1 MDRDYKFVYREFDKF
16 VRILEAEGKY
26 PPSVQDIELFCK
38 ESITKRFWYYP
49 PVGSGIPSQMFQGIS
64 TLDRLTS
71 DRILDITDG
80 IDNQSLFVEMR
91 DLLIERAKEIYGE
104 LGTSERNRVWEPAP
118 FTIEERALEYAVA
131 EGIDADEWTKLTFAE
146 MQETPAYQKALSDA
160 VFTSNKCSE
169 YFDRVGQFM
178 LEKTMH
184 HPPASIYFSFNAKKA
199 DSRKSTLVS
208 RPKGEPYTTVDSDN
222 DITEFM
228 SVKEYKDVIAIGS
241 DSFRGLWWTPSIT
254 GQNMKMGCI
263 DIDNPANIPEKK
275 IRTKVKALATKLE
288 NDDAPYIIMFTG
300 HSWQIWFGTAHLG
313 DIVAFQEINSYIE
326 NELAKGIEVVV
337 GRGAKSIEEAQIK
350 EQVLIDLSVQDK
362 NSMLGMFFGMHYKP
376 QYRPTDDVG
385 TGLVRVPVP
394 LTQLSIFDPAVDAHP
409 ENVMKNFSSLS
420 LIVDAWFSEVEIGR
434 GYESKGTLG
443 IEPRCLRSA
452 DKVEEFETA
461 VIAEKWKKGSK
472 FHEYDFAT
480 ARAEL
485 AEEPELIV
493 TPKLDGWLG
502 VIHYRATG
510 GFKLGGKRLAS
521 KVNRL
526 DRRGRKTSTTEEV
539 TTVLVTSGGIVMW
552 DNHITREFET
562 VCKRMKLREAIITG
576 EMIAYDEF
584 GKVAGPAGVTA
595 LINRKE
601 TSLTGETETVESEKG
616 EYGKGQASQNP
627 KLFSKLR
634 FATHDL
640 IKLDGKE
647 FAPEMDY
654 REKHDILK
662 EFGTFRIFPVEYY
675 HLVTP
680 FNQRFDSLW
689 EQITVAD
696 GHEGM
701 VVYTKD
707 KRIKVKRKFTVDAVI
722 IGIDKTSK
730 RWIDGKGIGSA
741 YVAVMKKRPKYG
753 TTYVSLGRVGTTGIT
768 DEERM
773 RLTEQVLGEDNANI
787 IPIQQTIEKATEE
800 EETTTGL
807 EDVIFVEPTT
817 VVEVQYETLLPERKG
832 TFSVYRRQQKAKGRA
847 AKTQVILVDKP
858 VYSRRMRSA
867 RIVSVRDDKNA
878 LNYLDANHEQG
889 EAAGGFKIGARPNPA
904 PEPDHIQ
911 LPFDYLAKLEQE
923 LVLSPRSAD
932 KQMIAVKMSIE
943 ELVTRSFVGDVHKE
957 RKFQAPVD
965 MWRKLYNLMD
975 RGREF
980 VGFVKDNEIHY
991 GSSHI
996 RGAVNYEFHPDMLD
1010 CDFMFHTHPYSRLF
1024 RTELG
1029 YMSSADLIAMSFV
1042 SFSYNIDWHVIV
1054 EQYGFEC
1061 IRTVPQKPMIKLY
1074 NAWVKA
1080 FKKKDKKALKKID
1093 KQIGKAFKEHSKI
1106 CMEAYDKKTSMRR
1119 KAYNYLVKHNYAF
1132 TPFDLTAMVI
1142 KEVNQKSKYF
1152 QYEYKTLPLPL
1163 YSVQWKGDYPQYEVI
1178 KNPAFYGYE
1187 PKRMVHGGTPADD
1200 KFLKIEQEFDL
1211 AYRRA
1216 YSFDKPPGDQKMYL
1230 FGTQAR
1236 GQSGGYQTPSP
1247 VQIRGKK
1254 VYLDATLLPQG
1265 VFATAI
1271 YDDFGEGQDAA
1282 KILPKYNKDYTVPK
1296 SWYDIEKG
1304 LYHEDKDQAARD
1316 YALGVRVAFDA
1327 GRPTEQLEPEEF
1339 YNKWIYNIDEMESE
1353 IKDASKVS
1361 SLTKDEKRRLVKVLD
1376 DNIANNPAFV
1386 TPDWES
1392 RIDAYEMYY
1401 NETKQK
1407 EGPANVDAIIQSKYP
1422 TWEYQALEKA
1432 RKLREMEREL
1442 GYTDDEISMIK
1453 QSFSPQTS
1461 SVTLTSAFSSL
1472 YGPSLFG
1479 DLEEDDDDGTESED
1493 N

>member
-16 VRILEAEGKY
+16 IRILEAEGKY
-26 PPSVQDIELFCK
+26 PPSIQDIELFCK

-49 PVGSGIPSQMFQGIS
+49 PIGTGIPSQMFQGIS

-71 DRILDITDG
+71 ERILDITDG
-80 IDNQSLFVEMR
+80 IDNQSLFIEMR
-91 DLLIERAKEIYGE
+91 DLLTDRAKEIYGE
-104 LGTSERNRVWEPAP
+104 LGTSERSKIWEPAP

-131 EGIDADEWTKLTFAE
+131 EGIDADEWRKLTFAE
-146 MQETPAYQKALSDA
+146 VQETPAYQKALSDA
-160 VFTSNKCSE
+160 VFTSKKCSE

-184 HPPASIYFSFNAKKA
+184 HPIASVYFSFNAKKA
-199 DSRKSTLVS
+199 DNRKSTLVS
-208 RPKGEPYTTVDSDN
+208 RPKGEPYTTIDSDD

-263 DIDNPANIPEKK
+263 DIDNPAGVSDKK
-275 IRTKVKALATKLE
+275 IRTKIKALATKLE
-288 NDDAPYIIMFTG
+288 NADAPYIIMFTG
-300 HSWQIWFGTAHLG
+300 NSWQIWFGTAHLG

-326 NELAKGIEVVV
+326 NELAKGLEVVV
-337 GRGAKSIEEAQIK
+337 GRGTKAIEEAQIK
-350 EQVLIDLSVQDK
+350 EQILIDLSVQDK

-376 QYRPTDDVG
+376 QYRPTDNTG
-385 TGLVRVPVP
+385 TGFVRVPVP
-394 LTQLSIFDPAVDAHP
+394 LAKLSTFDPTVDAHP
-409 ENVMKNFSSLS
+409 DNVMKEFSSLS
-420 LIVDAWFSEVEIGR
+420 LLVDAWFSEVEIGR

-452 DKVEEFETA
+452 DKVEDFETT

-472 FHEYDFAT
+472 FHEYDFPT

-510 GFKLGGKRLAS
+510 GFKLSGKRLAS

-526 DRRGRKTSTTEEV
+526 DRRGKKTSTTEEV

-562 VCKRMKLREAIITG
+562 LCKRMKLREAIITG
-576 EMIAYDEF
+576 EMIAYDDF

-595 LINRKE
+595 VINRKE
-601 TSLTGETETVESEKG
+601 TTLTGEAKTVESAN
-616 EYGKGQASQNP
+616 QATQNP

-680 FNQRFDSLW
+680 HNQRFDSLW

-787 IPIQQTIEKATEE
+787 IPIQQSIEKATEE
-800 EETTTGL
+800 KETTTGL

-858 VYSRRMRSA
+858 VFSRRMRSA

-904 PEPDHIQ
+904 PEPKHIQ
-911 LPFDYLAKLEQE
+911 IPIGALKQE
-923 LVLSPRSAD
+923 LVLSPRTAD
-932 KQMIAVKMSIE
+932 KQMIPVKMEIDQ
-943 ELVTRSFVGDVHKE
+943 LVTRSFVGKVHTK
-957 RKFQAPVD
+957 KPFKAPID

-975 RGREF
+975 RNREF
-980 VGFVKDNEIHY
+980 IGFVKDNEIHY
-991 GSSHI
+991 GSSHV
-996 RGAVNYEFHPDMLD
+996 RGAVNYEFHEDILD
-1010 CDFMFHTHPYSRLF
+1010 CDFMFHTHPYSRVF

-1029 YMSSADLIAMSFV
+1029 FMSNADMKSMASLSL
-1042 SFSYNIDWHVIV
+1042 YTNIDWHVIV

-1061 IRTVPQKPMIKLY
+1061 IRTVPQKPILDLLKE
-1074 NAWVKA
+1074 ADKA
-1080 FKKKDKKALKKID
+1080 YGKKNFKDKMKPVIKAMNEHRRLVD
-1093 KQIGKAFKEHSKI
+1093 SAFNSPKSPRSKFS
-1106 CMEAYDKKTSMRR
+1106 D
-1119 KAYNYLVKHNYAF
+1119 YLENNNYAF
-1132 TPFDLTAMVI
+1132 TPFDITAVTVESI
-1142 KEVNQKSKYF
+1142 NSKAKYF
-1152 QYEYKTLPLPL
+1152 QYEYYTLPLPL
-1163 YSVQWKGDYPQYEVI
+1163 YSVKKVGDYPQLEII

-1187 PKRMVHGGTPADD
+1187 PKRMVRGGTPADD

-1211 AYRRA
+1211 AYKRA
-1216 YSFDKPPGDQKMYL
+1216 YGFDKPPGDQKLYL

-1271 YDDFGEGQDAA
+1271 YDEFGEGQDAA
-1282 KILPKYNKDYTVPK
+1282 KILPQYNKDYTVPK

-1339 YNKWIYNIDEMESE
+1339 FNKWFENIDAMDNE
-1353 IKDASKVS
+1353 IKDASKES
-1361 SLTKDEKRRLVKVLD
+1361 KLTKAEKRKLVQVLD
-1376 DNIANNPAFV
+1376 NNVANNPAFV
-1386 TPDWES
+1386 TPDWEQ
-1392 RIDAYEMYY
+1392 RIDAYETYY
-1401 NETKQK
+1401 DEIQQK
-1407 EGPANVDAIIQSKYP
+1407 EGPANIDAIIQSKYP
-1422 TWEYQALEKA
+1422 TWEYEALEKA
-1432 RKLREMEREL
+1432 RKLREAEKEL
-1442 GYTDDEISMIK
+1442 GYTEDEINMIK

-1479 DLEEDDDDGTESED
+1479 DLEEEDDDDGTESED
-1493 N
+1493 D